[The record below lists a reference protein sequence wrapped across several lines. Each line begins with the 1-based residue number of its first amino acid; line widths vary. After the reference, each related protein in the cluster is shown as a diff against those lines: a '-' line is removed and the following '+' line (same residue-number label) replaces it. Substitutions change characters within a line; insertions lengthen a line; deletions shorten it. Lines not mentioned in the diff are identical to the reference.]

1 MKLITNKTSIKRS
14 RTKTRNQK
22 RKDRSRNTNNKEDQ
36 IVFSKE
42 ERKNLK
48 KKQRKVHRLQTG
60 PLPPT
65 RVAPPG
71 REYSNIS
78 YHMAK

>member
-14 RTKTRNQK
+14 RTKIRNQK
-22 RKDRSRNTNNKEDQ
+22 SKARSTNTNNKEDQ

-42 ERKNLK
+42 ERE
-48 KKQRKVHRLQTG
+48 KKQTKVHRLQTR

-65 RVAPPG
+65 RVTPPG

>member
-42 ERKNLK
+42 ERKN
-48 KKQRKVHRLQTG
+48 
-60 PLPPT
+60 
-65 RVAPPG
+65 
-71 REYSNIS
+71 
-78 YHMAK
+78 